1 MKQKLCIA
9 AKPSWI
15 SLMIFNWEPYCFFL
29 SSVVAKY
36 DSGDLTPESNCVD
49 ILLCENPS
57 KLLFWLRLWPLSFPL
72 CKSQLNLPTALWGGK
87 KMGGN
92 STGME
97 QQSIYPLMIVGRRE
111 NGPRGSMY
119 STWRRASCGFTDRF
133 NYNMAHCCRG
143 DGPLLTCCFPK
154 GEEVSQPPV
163 PAH

>member
-87 KMGGN
+87 KWGEQYRHGAAVHLSFN
-92 STGME
+92 DSGKEKEWPPWVHVQYME
-97 QQSIYPLMIVGRRE
+97 ES
-111 NGPRGSMY
+111 
-119 STWRRASCGFTDRF
+119 
-133 NYNMAHCCRG
+133 
-143 DGPLLTCCFPK
+143 LLWFY
-154 GEEVSQPPV
+154 GQI
-163 PAH
+163 